1 MTHDEIV
8 KAMFDNFLEEIE
20 SSEKYAQMG
29 ECAKKMNDADL
40 ADGLFEM
47 AYDEYTHAEFIH
59 DTIEEQGITIP
70 ETIKEKWMALD
81 EKMEAE
87 FQK

>member
-20 SSEKYAQMG
+20 SSEKYIQMG
-29 ECAKKMNDADL
+29 ECAKKMGSDDL

-47 AYDEYTHAEFIH
+47 AYDEYTHAQFIH
-59 DTIEEQGITIP
+59 ETITEQGITVP
-70 ETIKEKWMALD
+70 ETITKKWTELD

-87 FQK
+87 FR

>member
-20 SSEKYAQMG
+20 DSEKYAQMG
-29 ECAKKMNDADL
+29 ECAKKMGSDDL

-47 AYDEYTHAEFIH
+47 AYDEYTHAQFIH
-59 DTIEEQGITIP
+59 ETITEQGITVP
-70 ETIKEKWMALD
+70 ETIAKKWTELD

-87 FQK
+87 FR